1 MTKKLT
7 LIDGILLVAG
17 SMIGSGIFI
26 VSADMGRTVGGP
38 GWLLVLWLLAGVMT
52 ILAALS
58 YGELAG
64 MMPEAGGQYVYLRR
78 AFGPLLGF
86 LYGWTLFLVI
96 QCGTIAAVA
105 VAFAKFSSYI
115 IPSFSDQN
123 ILFELGPLKINA
135 AQIVGILC
143 IVFLTYL
150 NSKGIKY
157 VQFIIRYFSSAK
169 LIALFGLIF
178 LGIIVF
184 RDDVVWSSNLFQFFR
199 TDQTWVKE
207 GEQWV
212 QTSLSTSGLLMAM
225 GVGMV
230 GSLFSSEA
238 WNNITF
244 IGGEMDNPKRN
255 IPLSMVLGTVVVTA
269 IYILANISYLSLL
282 PFYGNPEGSDVLQRG
297 VQFATNDRVGVEAA
311 KVMFGGVSAPIIM
324 ALLIMVS
331 TFACNN
337 GLILSGA
344 RVYQAMAK
352 NGLFFK
358 SMIPNN
364 TNEVPSNALWIQCIW
379 CSILCLSGKYGQLLD
394 YVIFAVLI
402 FYILTILAIFRLRR
416 LEPDTPRPIKAW
428 GYPFIP
434 FLYII
439 LAGAIS
445 LDLLY
450 MKPEYT
456 WPGLI
461 IVLVGIPVYYLFRAN
476 LKTSSDER

>member
-7 LIDGILLVAG
+7 LIDGVLLVAG

-123 ILFELGPLKINA
+123 ILLKIGSLHISA

-199 TDQTWVKE
+199 TDQTWLKE

-212 QTSLSTSGLLMAM
+212 QTSLSTSGLLMTM

-282 PFYGNPEGSDVLQRG
+282 PFYGNPEGTDVLQRG

-311 KVMFGGVSAPIIM
+311 KVMFGGISAPIIM
-324 ALLIMVS
+324 AILIMVS

-364 TNEVPSNALWIQCIW
+364 NNEVPSNALWIQCVW

-402 FYILTILAIFRLRR
+402 FYILTILAIFRLRQI
-416 LEPDTPRPIKAW
+416 EPDTPRPIKAW
-428 GYPFIP
+428 GYPIIP
-434 FLYII
+434 IIYIFL
-439 LAGAIS
+439 AAAIS

-461 IVLVGIPVYYLFRAN
+461 IVLIGIPVYFLFRVN
-476 LKTSSDER
+476 LKSVADE

>member
-38 GWLLVLWLLAGVMT
+38 GWLLVLWLLAGIMT

-143 IVFLTYL
+143 IVFLTFL
-150 NSKGIKY
+150 NARGIKY

-199 TDQTWVKE
+199 TDQTWIKE

-212 QTSLSTSGLLMAM
+212 QTSLSTTGLLMAL

-244 IGGEMDNPKRN
+244 IGGEMENPKRN
-255 IPLSMVLGTVVVTA
+255 IPLSMVLGTVVVTI
-269 IYILANISYLSLL
+269 IYLLANVSYLSLL
-282 PFYGNPEGSDVLQRG
+282 PFFGNPEGSDVLQRG

-324 ALLIMVS
+324 AILIMVS

-364 TNEVPSNALWIQCIW
+364 ANAVPSNALWIQCIW

-416 LEPDTPRPIKAW
+416 IEPDTPRPIKAW

-439 LAGAIS
+439 LAAAIS

>member
-38 GWLLVLWLLAGVMT
+38 GWLLVLWLLAGIMT

-123 ILFELGPLKINA
+123 ILLKIGSLHISA
-135 AQIVGILC
+135 AQVVGILC

-212 QTSLSTSGLLMAM
+212 QTSLSTSGLLMAL

-402 FYILTILAIFRLRR
+402 FYILTILAIFRLRQI
-416 LEPDTPRPIKAW
+416 EPDAPRPIKAW
-428 GYPFIP
+428 GYPIIP
-434 FLYII
+434 IIYIFL
-439 LAGAIS
+439 AAAIS

>member
-38 GWLLVLWLLAGVMT
+38 GWLLVLWLLAGIMT

-96 QCGTIAAVA
+96 QSGTIAAVA

-143 IVFLTYL
+143 IVFLTFL
-150 NSKGIKY
+150 NARGIKY

-199 TDQTWVKE
+199 TDQTWLKE

-212 QTSLSTSGLLMAM
+212 QTSLSTSGLLMAL

-282 PFYGNPEGSDVLQRG
+282 PFYGNPEGTDVLQRG

-324 ALLIMVS
+324 AILIMVS

-364 TNEVPSNALWIQCIW
+364 ANAVPSNALWIQCIW

-402 FYILTILAIFRLRR
+402 FYILTILAIFRLRQI
-416 LEPDTPRPIKAW
+416 EPDTPRPIKAW
-428 GYPFIP
+428 GYPIIP
-434 FLYII
+434 IIYIFL
-439 LAGAIS
+439 AAAIS

>member
-123 ILFELGPLKINA
+123 ILLKIGSLHISA
-135 AQIVGILC
+135 AQVVGILC

-212 QTSLSTSGLLMAM
+212 QTSLSTSGLLMAL

-434 FLYII
+434 LLYII
-439 LAGAIS
+439 LAAAIS

>member
-7 LIDGILLVAG
+7 LIDGVLLVAG

-38 GWLLVLWLLAGVMT
+38 GWLLVLWLLAGIMT

-143 IVFLTYL
+143 IVFLTFL
-150 NSKGIKY
+150 NARGIKY

-434 FLYII
+434 LLYII
-439 LAGAIS
+439 LAAAIS

>member
-123 ILFELGPLKINA
+123 ILLKIGSLHISA
-135 AQIVGILC
+135 AQVVGILC

-282 PFYGNPEGSDVLQRG
+282 PFYGNPEGTDVLQRG

-311 KVMFGGVSAPIIM
+311 KVMFGGISAPIIM
-324 ALLIMVS
+324 AILIMVS

-364 TNEVPSNALWIQCIW
+364 NNEVPSNALWIQCVW

-402 FYILTILAIFRLRR
+402 FYILTILAIFRLRQI
-416 LEPDTPRPIKAW
+416 EPDTPRPIKAW
-428 GYPFIP
+428 GFPIIP
-434 FLYII
+434 IIYIFL
-439 LAGAIS
+439 AAAIS

-461 IVLVGIPVYYLFRAN
+461 IVLIGIPVYFLFRAN
-476 LKTSSDER
+476 LKSVADE

>member
-1 MTKKLT
+1 
-7 LIDGILLVAG
+7 
-17 SMIGSGIFI
+17 
-26 VSADMGRTVGGP
+26 
-38 GWLLVLWLLAGVMT
+38 
-52 ILAALS
+52 
-58 YGELAG
+58 
-64 MMPEAGGQYVYLRR
+64 MPEAGGQYVYLRR

-123 ILFELGPLKINA
+123 ILLKIGSLHISA

-169 LIALFGLIF
+169 LFALFGLIF

-199 TDQTWVKE
+199 TDQTWLKE

-282 PFYGNPEGSDVLQRG
+282 PFYGNPEGTDVLQRG

-311 KVMFGGVSAPIIM
+311 KVMFGGISAPIIM
-324 ALLIMVS
+324 AILIMVS

-337 GLILSGA
+337 G
-344 RVYQAMAK
+344 
-352 NGLFFK
+352 
-358 SMIPNN
+358 
-364 TNEVPSNALWIQCIW
+364 
-379 CSILCLSGKYGQLLD
+379 
-394 YVIFAVLI
+394 
-402 FYILTILAIFRLRR
+402 
-416 LEPDTPRPIKAW
+416 
-428 GYPFIP
+428 
-434 FLYII
+434 
-439 LAGAIS
+439 
-445 LDLLY
+445 
-450 MKPEYT
+450 
-456 WPGLI
+456 
-461 IVLVGIPVYYLFRAN
+461 
-476 LKTSSDER
+476 

>member
-123 ILFELGPLKINA
+123 ILLKIGSLHISA
-135 AQIVGILC
+135 AQVVGILC

-282 PFYGNPEGSDVLQRG
+282 PFYGNPEGTDVLQRG

-324 ALLIMVS
+324 AILIMVS

-439 LAGAIS
+439 LAAAIS

>member
-123 ILFELGPLKINA
+123 ILLKIGSLHISA
-135 AQIVGILC
+135 AQVVGILC

-212 QTSLSTSGLLMAM
+212 QTSLSTSGLLMAL

-282 PFYGNPEGSDVLQRG
+282 PFYGNPEGTDVLQRG

-434 FLYII
+434 LLYII
-439 LAGAIS
+439 LAAAIS

>member
-123 ILFELGPLKINA
+123 ILLKIGSLHISA
-135 AQIVGILC
+135 AQVVGILC

-255 IPLSMVLGTVVVTA
+255 IPLSMVLGTVVVTI
-269 IYILANISYLSLL
+269 IYLLANVSYLSLL
-282 PFYGNPEGSDVLQRG
+282 PFYGNPEGTDVLQRG

-324 ALLIMVS
+324 AILIMVS

-364 TNEVPSNALWIQCIW
+364 TNAVPSNALWIQCIW

-439 LAGAIS
+439 LAAAIS